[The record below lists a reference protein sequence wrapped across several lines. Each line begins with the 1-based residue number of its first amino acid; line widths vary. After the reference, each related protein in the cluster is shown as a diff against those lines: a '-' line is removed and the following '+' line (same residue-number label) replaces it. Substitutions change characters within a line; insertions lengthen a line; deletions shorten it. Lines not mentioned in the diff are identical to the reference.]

1 MTELINGESALIIKG
16 TQMGTTLV
24 REKSVSQHSENSID
38 DEALEVE
45 DDEPTVKNKTVSV
58 SKSMENVTEVITA
71 LRSSDSE
78 RNVDPSPTVSKF

>member
-24 REKSVSQHSENSID
+24 RDKSVSQHSEHSID
-38 DEALEVE
+38 DEALDVE

-58 SKSMENVTEVITA
+58 SKSMENATEVITA